1 LAAELKQA
9 FPDTEVRLIESS
21 GGLFEVAV
29 DGKPV
34 FSKKAVRRHAEP
46 GEVLKTVQQLRAGK

>member
-21 GGLFEVAV
+21 GGLFEVVV
-29 DGKPV
+29 DGKLI
-34 FSKKAVRRHAEP
+34 FSKKASRRHAEP
-46 GEVLKTVQQLRAGK
+46 GEVLNAVQQVRGGK

>member
-29 DGKPV
+29 DGRPV
-34 FSKKAVRRHAEP
+34 FSKKATRRHAEP
-46 GEVLKTVQQLRAGK
+46 GEVLKAIQQLRGGK